1 MLTGI
6 GLRPHHFI
14 ELTTEQNTPPP
25 FLEIISDNLM
35 GHKGGSA
42 LYYTDLCAKKSSI
55 LLHGVGL
62 NLGGHAPVN
71 ESYLKE
77 LKSLKNRYEP
87 QVISDHLCF
96 THTGSHYS
104 YELLPLPRTQVEL
117 KRVIERVHFIQE
129 YLNSQISIENIS
141 AYVDYN
147 INEMTEGEFF
157 TQLAKSTGCGI
168 LLDVNNLFVNSFN
181 FNRNLEEELFDFPFS
196 SVTQIH
202 IAGHTICDD
211 YLFDTHDKPVCHEVI
226 NLLKIFLLKNKFKNI
241 PLILECDDNETS
253 AKQLSEQWESIK
265 RHVQS

>member
-1 MLTGI
+1 MQNQTSPLILTFGSADPVGATGI
-6 GLRPHHFI
+6 QADLATFAAMGCHGLS
-14 ELTTEQNTPPP
+14 
-25 FLEIISDNLM
+25 II
-35 GHKGGSA
+35 
-42 LYYTDLCAKKSSI
+42 TSI
-55 LLHGVGL
+55 LV
-62 NLGGHAPVN
+62 
-71 ESYLKE
+71 
-77 LKSLKNRYEP
+77 
-87 QVISDHLCF
+87 SD
-96 THTGSHYS
+96 TARI
-104 YELLPLPRTQVEL
+104 EDAQIIDIDWVADQA
-117 KRVIERVHFIQE
+117 RVILEDMPVAAFKVGAVG
-129 YLNSQISIENIS
+129 SIENIS